1 MKLKDRLPL
10 NLPGKGGAFKTTSLP
25 GRTQI
30 LTILHS
36 SSSITED
43 EFGWRRPCTISRFKL
58 DIVQLQNRWIM
69 LEIFSGTLTKP
80 IKLKKSFLPLPHPF
94 LLALDFVIANQVY
107 RDIQTSGEGRD
118 IMFSKNKVVSTEH

>member
-1 MKLKDRLPL
+1 MHHFQVQIRHC
-10 NLPGKGGAFKTTSLP
+10 ATTESMNYV
-25 GRTQI
+25 R
-30 LTILHS
+30 
-36 SSSITED
+36 
-43 EFGWRRPCTISRFKL
+43 
-58 DIVQLQNRWIM
+58 N
-69 LEIFSGTLTKP
+69 IFRYVDKAR